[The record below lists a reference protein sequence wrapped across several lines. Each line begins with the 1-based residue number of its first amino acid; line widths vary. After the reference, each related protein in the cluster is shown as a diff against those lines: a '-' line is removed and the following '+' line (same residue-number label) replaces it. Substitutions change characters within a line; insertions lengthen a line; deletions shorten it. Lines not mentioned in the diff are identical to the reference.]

1 MQDSRPSGNYYR
13 ETRTYH
19 DVRHDERMTN
29 QPQNRTFWQR
39 LLAEN
44 DRWLRTSLDARLRD
58 PHAVDEV
65 MQEVAVAAFANGE
78 QLRDVEKAGPWL
90 YRIAIRQSLLYRR
103 NRGRQRALS
112 QRYFD
117 RVRRAPEYE
126 EDGAAW
132 LLAME
137 RNALVRQ
144 ALDELPA
151 RDAEMLMLKYCEGW
165 SYQQIAD
172 RIGVSVSAVE
182 SRLHRARRRL
192 RGRLTAMGVVE
203 VSG

>member
-1 MQDSRPSGNYYR
+1 
-13 ETRTYH
+13 
-19 DVRHDERMTN
+19 MTTEPN
-29 QPQNRTFWQR
+29 DRAFWQR
-39 LLAEN
+39 MLAEN
-44 DRWLRTSLDARLRD
+44 DRWLRTSLYARLRD

-65 MQEVAVAAFANGE
+65 MQEVALAAIANGS
-78 QLRDVEKAGPWL
+78 QLRDVEKASPWL

-103 NRGRQRALS
+103 GRGRQRSLT
-112 QRYFD
+112 QRYFE
-117 RVRRAPEYE
+117 RVRREPEFE
-126 EDGAAW
+126 EDSAAW

-151 RDAEMLMLKYCEGW
+151 RDAEMLMLKYCERW

-172 RIGVSVSAVE
+172 RMGVSVSAVE
-182 SRLHRARRRL
+182 SRLHRARHRL

-203 VSG
+203 VTGS